1 MRAGLLLLF
10 LAGIALILMGYGGE
24 RKLAASGFS
33 EGSGF
38 HAVHALSG
46 DVSAMWKQEILPAL
60 ENRTDA
66 WDQMQ
71 SGGKIVLTEMD
82 NQNIPYDGP
91 LTGKVDVAVRPE
103 NLQIDPAGAL
113 SGRLETKYYLGDV
126 SDFRVRSGSEQ
137 VRVIAPGAAFPDLA
151 EGQEVRFSIREFL
164 VYEDDGSLEEM
175 LQIRS

>member
-1 MRAGLLLLF
+1 MPERALSLVPELGLPELPPLYMDMTPEEWNHVMQVNVTAAMF
-10 LAGIALILMGYGGE
+10 LAQKCIPQML
-24 RKLAASGFS
+24 
-33 EGSGF
+33 
-38 HAVHALSG
+38 
-46 DVSAMWKQEILPAL
+46 KQG
-60 ENRTDA
+60 
-66 WDQMQ
+66 
-71 SGGKIVLTEMD
+71 GGKIVFTEMD
-82 NQNIPYDGP
+82 NQSIPYDGP